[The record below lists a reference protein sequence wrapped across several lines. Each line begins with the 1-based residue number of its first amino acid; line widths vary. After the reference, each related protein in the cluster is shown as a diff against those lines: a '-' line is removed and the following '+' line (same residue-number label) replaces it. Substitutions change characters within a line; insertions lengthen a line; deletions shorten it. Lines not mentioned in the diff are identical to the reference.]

1 MGLQTISLV
10 GYTNAGKTSLFNV
23 LTHKKNLVEN
33 ALFATVEKIL
43 SPEVKK
49 IIIKRYTN
57 LMSWVTYALLSAI
70 FAAFTAILTKI
81 GIKNVD
87 SNLAT
92 AIRTIVIV
100 LFAWGIVFY
109 QGTFKQLSSL
119 SKYSLIFLIL
129 SGVATGLSWLFYF
142 RALQLGKASQV
153 APIDKLSLVITI
165 ILAAVILKEKVTASI
180 ILGGVLMALGAILVG
195 WGK

>member
-1 MGLQTISLV
+1 
-10 GYTNAGKTSLFNV
+10 
-23 LTHKKNLVEN
+23 
-33 ALFATVEKIL
+33 
-43 SPEVKK
+43 
-49 IIIKRYTN
+49 
-57 LMSWVTYALLSAI
+57 MSWVTYAFLSAI
-70 FAAFTAILTKI
+70 FAAFTAILAKI

-92 AIRTIVIV
+92 AIRTVVIV

-109 QGTFKQLSSL
+109 QGTFKQLNSI
-119 SKYSLIFLIL
+119 SKYSLVFLIL
-129 SGVATGLSWLFYF
+129 SGIATGLSWLFYF

-165 ILAAVILKEKVTASI
+165 ILAAVVLKEKVTASI
-180 ILGGVLMALGAILVG
+180 VLGGVLMALGAILVG